1 MVFYHEYKKEVSCM
15 NDKELTLEIARAL
28 DDKRALDLVALDVR
42 HLTVICD
49 YMVIASGRN
58 ANNVHAMA
66 DAVADRMA
74 ELGLD
79 LRRSEGQ
86 NEARWI
92 VMDFGRILVHLFNQE
107 ERRYYHLE
115 RLWDDGTNRL
125 DLPFVTDDNP

>member
-1 MVFYHEYKKEVSCM
+1 M
-15 NDKELTLEIARAL
+15 NDMELTLEIARTL

-66 DAVADRMA
+66 DAVDDRMA
-74 ELGLD
+74 ELGLE
-79 LRRSEGQ
+79 LRRC
-86 NEARWI
+86 
-92 VMDFGRILVHLFNQE
+92 QE

-125 DLPFVTDDNP
+125 ELPFVTEDNP

>member
-1 MVFYHEYKKEVSCM
+1 M
-15 NDKELTLEIARAL
+15 NDMELTLEIARTL

-66 DAVADRMA
+66 DAVDDRMA
-74 ELGLD
+74 ELGLE
-79 LRRSEGQ
+79 LRRCEGQ
-86 NEARWI
+86 NEARWV
-92 VMDFGRILVHLFNQE
+92 VMDFGRILVHIFNQE

-125 DLPFVTDDNP
+125 ELPFVTEDHP

>member
-1 MVFYHEYKKEVSCM
+1 M
-15 NDKELTLEIARAL
+15 NDMELTLEIARTL
-28 DDKRALDLVALDVR
+28 DDKKAFDLVALDVR

-66 DAVADRMA
+66 DAVDDRMA
-74 ELGLD
+74 ELGLV
-79 LRRSEGQ
+79 LRRCEGQ
-86 NEARWI
+86 NEARWV
-92 VMDFGRILVHLFNQE
+92 VMDFGRILVHIFNQE

-125 DLPFVTDDNP
+125 DLSHITEENP